1 MKNNF
6 SAIKNLILVIA
17 SALTLVAVTF
27 AWYAVTNQS
36 ALSVFTGK
44 VNGSTLSVT
53 YHESDDNGVTYR
65 VLEDDLEMKNMVEGQ
80 KKMYRI
86 DVKTFPDVPIK
97 LVMSFENLVS
107 TNDLLPYVYFD
118 YKIVCQSSG
127 EEIESKTSLKMS
139 EYTVSNV
146 FAKDISD
153 FQNEGNN
160 DFSIYYD
167 VYVITGE
174 DVVSG
179 AAELGDVK
187 IQGQQVG

>member
-6 SAIKNLILVIA
+6 STVKNLILLIA

-27 AWYAVTNQS
+27 AWYAVSNQGS
-36 ALSVFTGK
+36 LSVFMGK
-44 VNGSTLSVT
+44 VDGSTLSVT
-53 YHESDDNGVTYR
+53 YYESADNGATYN
-65 VLEDDLEMKNMVEGQ
+65 LLQGDLEMNNMVEGQ

-97 LVMSFENLVS
+97 LVMSFDNLVS

-118 YKIVCQSSG
+118 YRIVCNATGVELDSR
-127 EEIESKTSLKMS
+127 TSLKMS

-146 FAKDISD
+146 FAQDVSINQSA
-153 FQNEGNN
+153 GNN

-167 VYVITGE
+167 VYVITGGNAVE
-174 DVVSG
+174 G